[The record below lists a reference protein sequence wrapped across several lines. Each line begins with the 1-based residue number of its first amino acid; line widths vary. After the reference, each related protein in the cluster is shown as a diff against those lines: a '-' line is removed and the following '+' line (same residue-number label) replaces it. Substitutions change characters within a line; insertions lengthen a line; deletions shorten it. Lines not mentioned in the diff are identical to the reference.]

1 MSKARV
7 SDAERTAIMTD
18 LVRRLHEPEYV
29 HGANIALHTIVLE
42 EVAQGTGWHAS
53 RWADVLAL
61 GIWRKTGERLDGYEI
76 KASRADLKRELADLS
91 KHHAIARYCHTW
103 TLVLW
108 DDSLLLPNIPES
120 WGIMLTAPGQLDER
134 ELVIHRK
141 PPRLTPEPWPR
152 GFVASMV
159 RNAYEQAPSASFV
172 SRAAAAAYRAGRL
185 DGERHA
191 AHQHETDLAPLAEHF
206 YARLSKWEWDW
217 KKKAGAE
224 ALKPAAL
231 IARAVEELRQGELFS
246 AAGEREA

>member
-1 MSKARV
+1 MSKART

-18 LVRRLHEPEYV
+18 LVRQRHEPEYV
-29 HGANIALHTIVLE
+29 RNTPNAPHTVVLE
-42 EVAQGTGWHAS
+42 EVAQGTGWGAG

-76 KASRADLKRELADLS
+76 KASRADLKRELADPS

-108 DDSLLLPNIPES
+108 DGSLIVPGIPES
-120 WGIMLTAPGQLDER
+120 WGIMLTTPGKFDER
-134 ELVIHRK
+134 ELIEHRK
-141 PPRLTPEPWPR
+141 PQRLTPEPWPR
-152 GFVASMV
+152 GFVASLV
-159 RNAYEQAPSASFV
+159 RNAYEQSPSAAFV
-172 SRAAAAAYRAGRL
+172 ARASAAAYHAGRL
-185 DGERHA
+185 EGERHA
-191 AHQHETDLAPLAEHF
+191 EHQHKADLAPLAAHF

-231 IARAVEELRQGELFS
+231 IARAVDELRQGELFS
-246 AAGEREA
+246 ATEPTP